1 MGLVDTVF
9 DHTAFHR
16 FESGEIKPR
25 HFRGDTNDDME
36 SNLGRGVS
44 KRGTVLPKKQQPQ
57 PPMKIS
63 EETMSNLGKI
73 HYHLACLHGAD
84 RFPEMVPSNG
94 ECLEDRPSHCIS
106 SVVFHLCC
114 AASLRHAPACLAL
127 ARARI
132 GLDSFVCVF
141 PGSVCCTNIVVH

>member
-16 FESGEIKPR
+16 FESGDIKPR
-25 HFRGDTNDDME
+25 HMKGDTNDDLE
-36 SNLGRGVS
+36 SNHGRGVN

-57 PPMKIS
+57 PPMNIS
-63 EETMSNLGKI
+63 EETKCNLGKI

-141 PGSVCCTNIVVH
+141 TGSMRFKCVVIH